1 MKSISKLKVKELKE
15 ELKQRNIDFADSD
28 KKQDLVQ
35 VSFLRKINNFC
46 KSCSVISLCET
57 CLFLLLNAIEICA
70 YFRRIFENVL

>member
-35 VSFLRKINNFC
+35 VSF
-46 KSCSVISLCET
+46 
-57 CLFLLLNAIEICA
+57 
-70 YFRRIFENVL
+70 